1 MNKNSL
7 EVILDLKK
15 LSNTLNKMIN
25 NRFTSNINDIIK
37 VNDKIVEA
45 LMILNKKDNKWKN

>member
-45 LMILNKKDNKWKN
+45 LMILNKKDNK